1 MTQKLDADLNIIQN
15 SDIEV
20 QIDPL
25 TKDLNIIQALDDEPN
40 DVGGMSAQELKETF
54 DRAGNLI
61 KDYINES
68 LIPQVVGADATEAQ
82 REANETQRQENEAVR
97 QENEA
102 ARVQAEEAREQA
114 AAQLNQNLTNSVNEL
129 EESLEEAE
137 AARTVWEDYDPQKNY
152 VPGNKVYYLGSS
164 YVNKAA
170 CKDVLP
176 TVEANWQIIAKK
188 GADSDEG
195 MSQEEADLRYL
206 QLSGGRM
213 TGELRVQAP
222 TRDDNPATRKY
233 VDDAPP
239 GGFRHM
245 VIFQESGMFNP
256 ADYGLEVGDIVSVTA
271 VGGGGGGG
279 VSKFAENNLPDSAN
293 SFQSGDAGK
302 DANPG
307 SPYGGK
313 GGLGYGAGGGG
324 CGVSYDSKKGGVRS
338 YTTGSS
344 GGGSGFV
351 VHAVIRLSSL
361 AEIPVT
367 VGAPGKGGKFYWA
380 SSIIREDISP
390 TNGGS
395 SSFGEYATANGGEAG
410 QSSMNTKALGGN
422 GYAKGGDGS
431 APEPTT
437 SLGHRT
443 VFGGNGGSNGNPGQS
458 GTPYSASLSYS
469 VISAGGGGGGGWE
482 IPFSALVVET
492 IGELVPGKGVVV
504 VAW

>member
-40 DVGGMSAQELKETF
+40 DVGGMSAQELKAKF
-54 DRAGNLI
+54 DEAGNTI
-61 KDYINES
+61 KKYINES
-68 LIPQVVGADATEAQ
+68 LIPQVLGADATEAQ
-82 REANETQRQENEAVR
+82 REAHETQRQENEAVR

-102 ARVQAEEAREQA
+102 ARVQAEEARAQA
-114 AAQLNQNLTNSVNEL
+114 AAQLNQNLTESVNEL

-137 AARTVWEDYDPQKNY
+137 AARNVWEDYDPQKNY

-164 YVNKAA
+164 YVNKAT

-176 TVEANWQIIAKK
+176 TVEANWQLIAKK

-256 ADYGLEVGDIVSVTA
+256 ADYGLEVGDIVSVTV

-279 VSKFAENNLPDSAN
+279 VNYSSSSQQRVAG
-293 SFQSGDAGK
+293 GDAGK
-302 DANPG
+302 NGRGPG
-307 SPYGGK
+307 PPGEGGEGYGS
-313 GGLGYGAGGGG
+313 GGGGAAGSQGLSGAGGGG
-324 CGVSYDSKKGGVRS
+324 
-338 YTTGSS
+338 S
-344 GGGSGFV
+344 GYV
-351 VHAVIRLSSL
+351 VHLVLKIDSLSPV
-361 AEIPVT
+361 PVT
-367 VGAPGKGGKFYWA
+367 VGTPGIGSIFEN
-380 SSIIREDISP
+380 SSLVEGS
-390 TNGGS
+390 NGGS
-395 SSFGEYATANGGEAG
+395 SSFGTFATANGGELAPTSISKYN
-410 QSSMNTKALGGN
+410 QPSGGN
-422 GYAKGGDGS
+422 GWAKGG
-431 APEPTT
+431 
-437 SLGHRT
+437 H
-443 VFGGNGGSNGNPGQS
+443 GGNLFTNGPDLAAGGMGGRNGSNGADAQS
-458 GTPYSASLSYS
+458 GRYGSTNGG
-469 VISAGGGGGGGWE
+469 AGGGGGGGYI
-482 IPFSALVVET
+482 IPFSALEVET

-504 VAW
+504 VYW